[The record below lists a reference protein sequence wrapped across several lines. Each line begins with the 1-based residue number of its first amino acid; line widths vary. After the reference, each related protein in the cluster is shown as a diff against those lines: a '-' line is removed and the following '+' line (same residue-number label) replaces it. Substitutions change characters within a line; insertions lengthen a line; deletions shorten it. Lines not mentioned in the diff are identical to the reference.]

1 MTLATQLTTAFQNVS
16 ADIKAILASRGSLA
30 ALTTTDKT
38 NLVAAINE
46 LVTTIGS
53 LAGGGAAILDTATD
67 GDTTH
72 TWSADKIY
80 DELQALK
87 TSIINGAPAAYDTL
101 VEISTYLSSNDST
114 VSGLTTAISNR
125 VSYADAQSLT
135 TGQKLQACTNIGLGD
150 PETDYAA
157 VYAAAKA

>member
-1 MTLATQLTTAFQNVS
+1 MTLATQLTTAFQNVG
-16 ADIKAILASRGSLA
+16 ADIKAIIASRGSLA

-46 LVTTIGS
+46 IKS
-53 LAGGGAAILDTATD
+53 SISAAAGILDTATD

-157 VYAAAKA
+157 IYAAAKA

>member
-1 MTLATQLTTAFQNVS
+1 MTLATQLTTAFQNVG

-46 LVTTIGS
+46 IKS
-53 LAGGGAAILDTATD
+53 SISAAAGILDTATD

-114 VSGLTTAISNR
+114 VAGLTTAIANR
-125 VSYADAQSLT
+125 VSYADVQSLT

-157 VYAAAKA
+157 IYAAAKA